1 MSEVTSEML
10 GEVAPKDAGPS
21 AAVAGYGKSLSRL
34 AEFTRWITAPWI
46 LLVIASIIKVQIL
59 TGTEP
64 FHPLDRTGLEHA
76 GHFGGLVTTASML
89 DGTNHL
95 VFFVTW
101 VAVFI
106 AFLRVWPVRAAL
118 VLVLGAISLAFGL
131 TKGITTSYLA
141 TTLGAAYLAN
151 PTEQTSLLAAGKVA
165 DGLRAGLQDMDTYP
179 LVAIWVLLSLL
190 PASAGLG
197 RVARIMG
204 WIVASALILDGLL
217 HLVGI
222 DSPLFLVVVLI
233 SPPYFF
239 LLGSWLKRIS
249 RGALVL
255 DPARSRSA
263 STGAT

>member
-1 MSEVTSEML
+1 MIRLFAFDLSC
-10 GEVAPKDAGPS
+10 AGNAEAFFGSRFSFCLWHIRLYYYDCYIKNYS
-21 AAVAGYGKSLSRL
+21 AGG
-34 AEFTRWITAPWI
+34 
-46 LLVIASIIKVQIL
+46 ASS
-59 TGTEP
+59 
-64 FHPLDRTGLEHA
+64 F
-76 GHFGGLVTTASML
+76 FGCAFFCNVMASSFSANS
-89 DGTNHL
+89 D
-95 VFFVTW
+95 FC
-101 VAVFI
+101 
-106 AFLRVWPVRAAL
+106 
-118 VLVLGAISLAFGL
+118 FGL
-131 TKGITTSYLA
+131 
-141 TTLGAAYLAN
+141 
-151 PTEQTSLLAAGKVA
+151 
-165 DGLRAGLQDMDTYP
+165 
-179 LVAIWVLLSLL
+179 LLSLL

>member
-1 MSEVTSEML
+1 MSEVTGEVL
-10 GEVAPKDAGPS
+10 GEVAPTAGPR
-21 AAVAGYGKSLSRL
+21 AAVAGYSESLSRL

-46 LLVIASIIKVQIL
+46 LLVIASIVGVQIL

-64 FHPLDRTGLEHA
+64 FHALDRAGLEHA

-131 TKGITTSYLA
+131 GKAITTSYLA
-141 TTLGAAYLAN
+141 TTLGGYLAN
-151 PTEQTSLLAAGKVA
+151 PTEQASLLAAGKVA

-179 LVAIWVLLSLL
+179 RVAIWVLLSLL

-197 RVARIMG
+197 RAVRIMG
-204 WIVASALILDGLL
+204 WILASALILGGLL
-217 HLVGI
+217 QLVGI
-222 DSPLFLVVVLI
+222 DNPLFLVVVLI
-233 SPPYFF
+233 SSPYFF

-249 RGALVL
+249 RGGLVL
-255 DPARSRSA
+255 DPAPPPA
-263 STGAT
+263 AAA

>member
-1 MSEVTSEML
+1 MSEVTGEML
-10 GEVAPKDAGPS
+10 GDVAPNVAGPS

-46 LLVIASIIKVQIL
+46 LLAIASIIGVQIL

-76 GHFGGLVTTASML
+76 GHFGGLVTTASLL

-106 AFLRVWPVRAAL
+106 AILRVWPVRAAL

-131 TKGITTSYLA
+131 AKGITTSYLA

-190 PASAGLG
+190 PASARLG

-204 WIVASALILDGLL
+204 WILASAFILAGLL
-217 HLVGI
+217 QLVGI
-222 DSPLFLVVVLI
+222 DNPLFLVVVLI

-263 STGAT
+263 SA

>member
-1 MSEVTSEML
+1 MSEVTGEML
-10 GEVAPKDAGPS
+10 GEVAPKVAGPS

-46 LLVIASIIKVQIL
+46 LLVIASIIGVQIL
-59 TGTEP
+59 TGTEA
-64 FHPLDRTGLEHA
+64 FHALDRTGLEHA
-76 GHFGGLVTTASML
+76 GHFGGFVTTASML

-141 TTLGAAYLAN
+141 TALGAAYLAN

-197 RVARIMG
+197 RATRIMG
-204 WIVASALILDGLL
+204 WVLASALILDGVL
-217 HLVGI
+217 HLVGV
-222 DSPLFLVVVLI
+222 DSPLFVVVVVV

-239 LLGSWLKRIS
+239 LLGSWLKRVS
-249 RGALVL
+249 RNSLAL
-255 DPARSRSA
+255 DSAGSRAASA
-263 STGAT
+263 

>member
-1 MSEVTSEML
+1 MSEVTGEML
-10 GEVAPKDAGPS
+10 GDMAPNVAGPS

-46 LLVIASIIKVQIL
+46 LLVIASIIGVQIL

-76 GHFGGLVTTASML
+76 GHFGGLVTTASLL
-89 DGTNHL
+89 DGTNHF

-106 AFLRVWPVRAAL
+106 AILRVWPVRAAL

-131 TKGITTSYLA
+131 AKGITTSYLA

-197 RVARIMG
+197 RAARIMG
-204 WIVASALILDGLL
+204 WVLASALILDGVL
-217 HLVGI
+217 HLVGV
-222 DSPLFLVVVLI
+222 DSPLFAVVVVV

-239 LLGSWLKRIS
+239 LMGSWLKRIS
-249 RGALVL
+249 RNDLVL
-255 DPARSRSA
+255 DSA
-263 STGAT
+263 GRAASA

>member
-1 MSEVTSEML
+1 
-10 GEVAPKDAGPS
+10 
-21 AAVAGYGKSLSRL
+21 
-34 AEFTRWITAPWI
+34 
-46 LLVIASIIKVQIL
+46 
-59 TGTEP
+59 
-64 FHPLDRTGLEHA
+64 
-76 GHFGGLVTTASML
+76 
-89 DGTNHL
+89 
-95 VFFVTW
+95 
-101 VAVFI
+101 
-106 AFLRVWPVRAAL
+106 
-118 VLVLGAISLAFGL
+118 
-131 TKGITTSYLA
+131 
-141 TTLGAAYLAN
+141 
-151 PTEQTSLLAAGKVA
+151 
-165 DGLRAGLQDMDTYP
+165 MDTYP

-217 HLVGI
+217 QLVGI
-222 DSPLFLVVVLI
+222 DTPLFLVVVLI

>member
-1 MSEVTSEML
+1 MSKVTGEML
-10 GEVAPKDAGPS
+10 GDVAQNVVGPR

-46 LLVIASIIKVQIL
+46 LLAIASIIGVQIL

-76 GHFGGLVTTASML
+76 GHFGGLVTTASLL

-106 AFLRVWPVRAAL
+106 AILRVWPVRAAL

-131 TKGITTSYLA
+131 AKGITTSYLA

-197 RVARIMG
+197 RAARIMG
-204 WIVASALILDGLL
+204 WILASALILGGLL
-217 HLVGI
+217 QLIGV
-222 DSPLFLVVVLI
+222 DNPLFLVVVLI

-249 RGALVL
+249 RGAVVP
-255 DPARSRSA
+255 DPARSQSA
-263 STGAT
+263 SA